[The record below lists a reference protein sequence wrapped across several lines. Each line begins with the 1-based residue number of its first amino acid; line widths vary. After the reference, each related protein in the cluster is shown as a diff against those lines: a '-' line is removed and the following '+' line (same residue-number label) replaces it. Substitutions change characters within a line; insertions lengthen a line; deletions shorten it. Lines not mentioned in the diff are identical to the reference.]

1 MNIKAIITLGILV
14 LTSTTYANTSTY
26 VYCGLPDGSD
36 WDWLL
41 DEHDNYKTIDGQWAR
56 VTEENGQYYNVFRL
70 DEVTFESKAFSCP
83 AGYITQPAESG
94 TSRWEIFEIIRPDG
108 SSYFI
113 DGYKTYYSSIN
124 HQTTRNDY
132 FRL

>member
-1 MNIKAIITLGILV
+1 MKNVAIITLSALL
-14 LTSTTYANTSTY
+14 LTSTTFANTSTY

-41 DEHDNYKTIDGQWAR
+41 NMHDNYEMIRGQWAR
-56 VTEENGQYYNVFRL
+56 VTEENSQYFNVFRV
-70 DEVTFESKAFSCP
+70 DEAVFDVKAFNCP
-83 AGYITQPAESG
+83 AGYIAQPAESG
-94 TSRWEIFEIIRPDG
+94 TSRWEIFEIIRSDG

-113 DGYKTYYSSIN
+113 DGYKTYYSSISN
-124 HQTTRNDY
+124 QATHNDS